1 MGEFFIGDLV
11 SLKNHP
17 YNIVQNS
24 KIGATALLTPPIMV
38 VTECLI
44 SNKYN
49 ADAEEKELI
58 STQILCTF
66 FNSKNSS
73 IEKFWFKTDE
83 LSKIYKEKKPLNLE
97 NESEID
103 SRSESKD
110 LISMKRDFKNELV
123 VLLTAD
129 EELGKKKVSWFK
141 NKEEEN
147 YKTEAF
153 LEFLPPVMTVIDV
166 VENLNYLKERRDPKD
181 GSLKKVSCKY
191 LLKCK
196 WYNPIKQTFSEE
208 FIPYKIIQ
216 KVSFSNDLLA
226 TIKDAII
233 DKTVFSIISNEKE
246 IKFNNNKLK
255 KIICF
260 KEVIILNHTV
270 KVVYKDIFSNK
281 LSTANLENLN
291 IASLKSNIEELGDK
305 IYPDYTNSGYIKR
318 DKLNWNKNK
327 IYRIKYVD
335 RNGRNTE
342 RYITNAELK
351 IFDTEEA
358 DKVKFIV
365 ANCLL
370 RHGEIRHFK
379 LSNINERL
387 DMKDEFNKLIKR

>member
-1 MGEFFIGDLV
+1 MGEFSIGDLV

-24 KIGATALLTPPIMV
+24 KIGATASLTPPIMV
-38 VTECLI
+38 VTERLI

-58 STQILCTF
+58 SSQILCTF

-73 IEKFWFKTDE
+73 VEKFWFKSDE
-83 LSKIYKEKKPLNLE
+83 LSKIPNEKRQLNQE
-97 NESEID
+97 NESEINYN
-103 SRSESKD
+103 SENKN
-110 LISMKRDFKNELV
+110 LASMKRDFKNELV

-129 EELGKKKVSWFK
+129 EELGKKKMSWFK
-141 NKEEEN
+141 NKEEDN

-216 KVSFSNDLLA
+216 KVSFSNDLLE

-246 IKFNNNKLK
+246 IKINNNKLK
-255 KIICF
+255 KIISF

-270 KVVYKDIFSNK
+270 KVLYKDIFSNK
-281 LSTANLENLN
+281 LSTDNLENLN
-291 IASLKSNIEELGDK
+291 ITSLKDNIEELGDK
-305 IYPDYTNSGYIKR
+305 KYPDYTNSGYIKR
-318 DKLNWNKNK
+318 DKLIWNKNK

-351 IFDTEEA
+351 TFDTEEA
-358 DKVKFIV
+358 DKVKFVV

-387 DMKDEFNKLIKR
+387 DMKDEFNKLIKK